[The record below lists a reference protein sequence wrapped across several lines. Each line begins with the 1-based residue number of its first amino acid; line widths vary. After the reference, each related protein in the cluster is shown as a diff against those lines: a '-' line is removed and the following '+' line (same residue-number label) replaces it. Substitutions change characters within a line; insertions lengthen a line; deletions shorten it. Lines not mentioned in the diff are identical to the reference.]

1 VNLKLQRYQHDIIHA
16 ALPFPNTPVL
26 ARRSGAMSWWGKI
39 IGGAFGYMLGGP
51 LGALL
56 GAALGHNLDRGLGNL
71 DDLGQGSGTAPRERI
86 QSAFFTA
93 TFSVMGHLSKSDGRV
108 SEDEIRMAR
117 QVMAQMDL
125 DSSQQRT
132 AMHLFNQGKQA
143 GFPLD
148 QVLEQLRGECHLST
162 NLLRMFLEIQL
173 ATALADGQYDPRER
187 QLLLHICD
195 RLHIPQHDLEQLEAL
210 AQASQRQAAPDAA
223 QMSLQQACSMLG
235 VSKDAPIAEVKKAY
249 RRLLSRHHPDKLVSQ
264 GLPEEMMKLAAQ
276 KTHEIRQAYE
286 LIRNHRVF

>member
-1 VNLKLQRYQHDIIHA
+1 
-16 ALPFPNTPVL
+16 
-26 ARRSGAMSWWGKI
+26 MSWWGKI

-56 GAALGHNLDRGLGNL
+56 GAALGHNLDRGLGNPDAL
-71 DDLGQGSGTAPRERI
+71 QAGHDTGPRERI

-108 SEDEIRMAR
+108 SEDEIRLAR

-125 DSSQQRT
+125 DGNQQRA
-132 AMHLFNQGKQA
+132 AMHLFNQGKQP

-148 QVLEQLRGECHLST
+148 EVLDQLHGECRFRI
-162 NLLRMFLEIQL
+162 NLLRMFLEVQL
-173 ATALADGQYDPRER
+173 ATALADGRYDPRER

-195 RLHIPQHDLEQLEAL
+195 RLHIPRQDLEQLEAL
-210 AQASQRQAAPDAA
+210 AQAGQDTAARAEA
-223 QMSLQQACSMLG
+223 GMSLAQACSILG
-235 VSKDAPIAEVKKAY
+235 VSEDSPAAEVKKAY

-286 LIRNHRVF
+286 LIRARRGF